1 MTKPLAMNNI
11 ESFPILN
18 FAVYF
23 SFACLSISLFAGLY
37 RLLTGPS
44 LPDRIVVM
52 DLVASVVI
60 GLIIT
65 YIMQTGQ
72 TVYLNVAVAIALLVF
87 MGNIAFAKFLK
98 RRLDQ

>member
-1 MTKPLAMNNI
+1 MTSTEAY
-11 ESFPILN
+11 PILN
-18 FAVYF
+18 FAIYF
-23 SFACLSISLFAGLY
+23 SFATLTISLFAGLY

-52 DLVASVVI
+52 DLVASLVI

-65 YIMQTGQ
+65 YIMLTGQ

-87 MGNIAFAKFLK
+87 MGNIAFAKYLK